1 MLYLQRKMFNIWVQY
16 TKHRPYRTVARDL
29 TRFCRRNGGHFV
41 YTGAEKLGTRLWQEK
56 WNYFQNTWFE
66 AIKRTDSSSF
76 SIPVGICGTARLIDA
91 YSCRSGRSS
100 QRKTGRGLEASSA
113 RARNDSLLIF
123 LYISRCSINLSDPLM
138 FPTGPIKV
146 LMDDAGSVSSSAR
159 VARWRWRG
167 EQRREAG
174 CGSHSLGVCFQRA
187 PVPDS
192 RLSAPWPTWRTL
204 KTLFNGS
211 LVLGGPTPRS
221 QISHS
226 HMG

>member
-1 MLYLQRKMFNIWVQY
+1 M
-16 TKHRPYRTVARDL
+16 
-29 TRFCRRNGGHFV
+29 
-41 YTGAEKLGTRLWQEK
+41 
-56 WNYFQNTWFE
+56 
-66 AIKRTDSSSF
+66 
-76 SIPVGICGTARLIDA
+76 GICGTARLIDA

-123 LYISRCSINLSDPLM
+123 LYNSRCSINLSDPLM

-159 VARWRWRG
+159 VARWSWRG
-167 EQRREAG
+167 ERRREAG
-174 CGSHSLGVCFQRA
+174 CGSLSLGVCFQRA

-192 RLSAPWPTWRTL
+192 RLSAPWPSWRTL
-204 KTLFNGS
+204 KTLFNGP
-211 LVLGGPTPRS
+211 LVFSGPTPRS

-226 HMG
+226 HTGLQRMRSWRAKRRERAKIKPLPHLLQSAPLQNTGVLENLTDLGKINDDGIIKSIQRRSFLND